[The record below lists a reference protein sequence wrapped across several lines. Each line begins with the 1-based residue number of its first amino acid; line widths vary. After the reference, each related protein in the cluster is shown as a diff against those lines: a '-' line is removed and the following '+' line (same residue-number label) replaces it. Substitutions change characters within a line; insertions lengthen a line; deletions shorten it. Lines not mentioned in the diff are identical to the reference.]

1 MIVNDESMS
10 ILHFRYGSE
19 MASKRKKVQNG
30 DEKNSQGKKQQVKN
44 NPEERFQQD
53 NGGNINE
60 RISCKCN
67 KTEK

>member
-1 MIVNDESMS
+1 MS
-10 ILHFRYGSE
+10 ISHFRYGSK

-30 DEKNSQGKKQQVKN
+30 KEKNSQGKKQQVKN